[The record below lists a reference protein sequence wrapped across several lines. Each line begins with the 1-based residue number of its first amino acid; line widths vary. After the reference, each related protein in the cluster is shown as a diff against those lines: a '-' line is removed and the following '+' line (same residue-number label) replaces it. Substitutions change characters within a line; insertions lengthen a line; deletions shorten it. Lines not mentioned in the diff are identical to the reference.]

1 MAKERGL
8 GRGLGSL
15 LGLLDDE
22 EVSISK
28 PELNKEVAKETPIK
42 EETPQKVESPKTKVF
57 DGEMVQDIEIGLL
70 DNNPNQPR
78 KNFDPN
84 ALNELAQSI
93 RLHGVFQ
100 PILVTPR
107 NGRYLIVAGE
117 RRFRASMLAEKKTIP
132 CIVKNFTENQVR
144 EIALLENI
152 QRQDLNPIETGRA
165 MQELMS
171 GYGWTQ
177 EQLADRLGKSRSA
190 IANTLRLLTL
200 TPPVIELIEQGK
212 LSAGHARSLVIV
224 TNPDVQLKLAEQVM
238 SSKLTV
244 RDMENAV
251 KELSKSTKKKT
262 TSKSSEISEEMREFI
277 DIMERKFSTKINV
290 NGNEKKGKIIINYYS
305 SDDLDRIYEI
315 IARLN

>member
-22 EVSISK
+22 TVDTTLTK
-28 PELNKEVAKETPIK
+28 PV
-42 EETPQKVESPKTKVF
+42 PQKKPVEKVEEAPKVEEKKIIIPE
-57 DGEMVQDIEIGLL
+57 GEVVQDIEIGLI

-93 RLHGVFQ
+93 KLHGVFQ
-100 PILVTPR
+100 PILVTTR
-107 NGRYLIVAGE
+107 GNRYMIVAGE
-117 RRFRASMLAEKKTIP
+117 RRFRASIIAEKKTIP
-132 CIVKNFTENQVR
+132 AIVKDFTDAQVK

-171 GYGWTQ
+171 SFGWTQ

-200 TPPVIELIEQGK
+200 TPAVIELIEQGK

-224 TNPDVQLKLAEQVM
+224 TNPEVQLKLAEQVM
-238 SSKLTV
+238 ASKLTV

-251 KELSKSTKKKT
+251 KELSKNTKKAT
-262 TSKSSEISEEMREFI
+262 KSRTKELSEEMREFV
-277 DIMERKFSTKINV
+277 DIMERKFSTKINIS
-290 NGNEKKGKIIINYYS
+290 GNEKKGKIIINYYN